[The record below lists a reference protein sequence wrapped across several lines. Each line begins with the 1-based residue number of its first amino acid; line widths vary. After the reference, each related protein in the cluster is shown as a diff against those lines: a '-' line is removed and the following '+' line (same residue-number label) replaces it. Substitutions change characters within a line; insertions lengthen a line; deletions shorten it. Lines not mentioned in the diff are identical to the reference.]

1 MGTVRMD
8 AAAVRLNADQVRDGA
23 DRLDEIRWPALPS
36 DALVGSAV
44 SSAAALPVA
53 EDRLADLI
61 AHLRSWTTAVRAA
74 ATAVEQAEAQH
85 ADGLGESR

>member
-1 MGTVRMD
+1 MD

-23 DRLDEIRWPALPS
+23 DRLDEIRWPTLAS

-53 EDRLADLI
+53 QDRLADLI
-61 AHLRSWTTAVRAA
+61 AHLRSWNTAVRAA
-74 ATAVEQAEAQH
+74 ATAVEQAEAHH
-85 ADGLGESR
+85 ADGLGASR

>member
-8 AAAVRLNADQVRDGA
+8 AAAVRAKAGRVLECA
-23 DRLDEIRWPALPS
+23 DRLDEIRWPTLAS

-44 SSAAALPVA
+44 SSATALSSA
-53 EDRLADLI
+53 EDGLADVVT
-61 AHLRSWTTAVRAA
+61 HLRSWATAARAA
-74 ATAVEQAEAQH
+74 ATAVEQAESRH